1 MEVRRADGYIGV
13 KMQTATH
20 RVTYTNTRSARSVR
34 LYENITEAQILS
46 IIKEQHSLDNGVRV
60 YSVYHADGSKCP
72 ALEMARAS

>member
-1 MEVRRADGYIGV
+1 ME
-13 KMQTATH
+13 TATH

-34 LYENITEAQILS
+34 LYENMTEAQMLL

-60 YSVYHADGSKCP
+60 YSVYHSDGSKCP